1 MEKKDI
7 VTLCR
12 QMAKEL
18 LEEYFPNFAREAAYN
33 RPEKLA
39 IQYNDELPHKIA
51 EEFRIRL
58 FDLWIQQR
66 PVGGK
71 TFDEVMNLER
81 SIKMVDASYVCYLE
95 DAREKAEKI
104 TFWELITKSNHKDV
118 TYYKGLLKQY
128 TEELLEV
135 MIKDFMGDIPE
146 KDNSTQ

>member
-7 VTLCR
+7 EKKCR
-12 QMAKEL
+12 QIANEL
-18 LEEYFPNFAREAAYN
+18 LDEYFHDFAQEAAYK
-33 RPEKLA
+33 RPEKIA

-58 FDLWIQQR
+58 FDLWIENR
-66 PVGGK
+66 PIGGK

-81 SIKMVDASYVCYLE
+81 SIKMVDASYVNYLE
-95 DAREKAEKI
+95 EAREKAEKI

-128 TEELLEV
+128 TEELLDV
-135 MIKDFMGDIPE
+135 MIKDFMGDIPKE
-146 KDNSTQ
+146 KKEN